1 VFAALT
7 ALRAEGV
14 TILLVEQSA
23 ARTIDFA
30 DRTYV
35 LSGGRIELQGTRD
48 ELRGDERIE
57 RAYFGLGA
65 ATA

>member
-1 VFAALT
+1 
-7 ALRAEGV
+7 V

-23 ARTIDFA
+23 ARTVDFA
-30 DRTYV
+30 DHTYV
-35 LSGGRIELQGTRD
+35 LSGGRIELEGSRD

-57 RAYFGLGA
+57 RAYFGLGT